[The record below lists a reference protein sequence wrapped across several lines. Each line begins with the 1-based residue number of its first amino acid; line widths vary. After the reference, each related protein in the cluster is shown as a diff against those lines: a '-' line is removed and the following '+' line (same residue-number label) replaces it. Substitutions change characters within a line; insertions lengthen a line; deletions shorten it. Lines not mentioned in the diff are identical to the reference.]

1 MGAERAGWKIAM
13 TGFQQ
18 VEQDCDSARFE
29 VTAPRGEAVAVEV
42 RTTAQVEH
50 ILARELGKE
59 ALSAG
64 DREAILAVAGR
75 WLIDELIEHGGAVD
89 PLLLL
94 DSRLFQVPGA
104 ERRLLQECGLIS
116 R

>member
-1 MGAERAGWKIAM
+1 MSSASTGWEITMK
-13 TGFQQ
+13 GCQQ

-29 VTAPRGEAVAVEV
+29 VKAPKGEPVAVEV

-64 DREAILAVAGR
+64 DREAILTVAGR
-75 WLIDELIEHGGAVD
+75 WLIEELVGQGGAVG

-104 ERRLLQECGLIS
+104 ERRLLQECGLVS
-116 R
+116 K